1 MGKAASTPAMHVCEE
16 CKSRKL
22 EAGAI
27 QVTEN
32 VEGNS
37 EFCFDKAKGKR
48 NLISFHTK
56 E

>member
-22 EAGAI
+22 EPEAI
-27 QVTEN
+27 QVIEN
-32 VEGNS
+32 VQGGTVN
-37 EFCFDKAKGKR
+37 FALKGKR
-48 NLISFHTK
+48 NHISFHAK